1 MNDPKNAIEM
11 EDVRKVFHID
21 KSGPAGF
28 KHRNVGEKIVLDGFT
43 LSVRKGE
50 CLGIVGRNGSGKST
64 TLKMMSRIL
73 SPDSGR
79 IEIDGKVASILELG
93 MGFNPDFTGTE
104 NIYLKCSMFGF
115 SRKETDDILERIID
129 FTGLGEQIDDPVR
142 TYSSGMTAR
151 LAFAIAVNVSCDII
165 ILDEVLSVGDAG
177 FRSKCANIFK
187 QMKKEGKTIILASHS
202 MGTIASMCD
211 RAIWIDNGVVKEVG
225 DPHTVSAHFE
235 KDLTESYETVHDLA
249 TSGDIVAMNKLGEMY
264 RDGYKV
270 DADLIEAENWF
281 VKAANLGNIEAMMNR
296 GAMLIDKGDTDGAI
310 SVYQTAAEAGNQ
322 EAQIR
327 VMELSGQL
335 DDSVFAK
342 AVDRLKELAEEGN
355 TRATFQYADALL
367 KGIAVKQ
374 DRTSAHKW
382 FLKGAKND
390 DLSSIFQVGIDYRDG
405 IGVQKDAIEAEKWLT
420 IAAERGHVRA
430 MVELANMFRKGIT
443 ANVDMGKAVH
453 WLSEAAHSGDANSM
467 NQLGMIYRDG
477 QGVEKNA
484 STSNMWLSMYAIQSR
499 LKCVYNLAEILRQ
512 WNKSDNDY
520 RESTEWHQIASEK
533 GLASSSYLLGLMYRD
548 GFVIQPDSQKALALF
563 ERASEQ
569 HHNGGMYEAGNMLL
583 RGNGSETD
591 LNIAHK
597 YLKKSALAGNQLA
610 RYALGTMIRDGHG
623 VPQDME
629 QARHWLE
636 LSAEYGN
643 TNARMACSRICETD
657 EHKP

>member
-115 SRKETDDILERIID
+115 SEKETSNILERIVD

-142 TYSSGMTAR
+142 TYSSGMNAR

-211 RAIWIDNGVVKEVG
+211 RAIWIDKGKVRETG

-235 KDLTESYETVHDLA
+235 KDLTESYDTVLSLA
-249 TSGDIVAMNKLGEMY
+249 QSGDTSAMCKLAVML
-264 RDGYKV
+264 RDGYNVEKNV
-270 DADLIEAENWF
+270 DEAERWF
-281 VKAANLGNIEAMMNR
+281 VKAADLGNIEAMIELGSLLASR
-296 GAMLIDKGDTDGAI
+296 DDVEGATARFR
-310 SVYQTAAEAGNQ
+310 TAAEAGSQ

-327 VMELSGQL
+327 LIEISDVL
-335 DDSVFAK
+335 DDTAKK
-342 AVDRLKELAEEGN
+342 AVLRLKELAEEGN
-355 TRATFQYADALL
+355 VRAMYHYADALQ
-367 KGIAVKQ
+367 KGTAVTQ
-374 DRTSAHKW
+374 DKHLAHEW
-382 FLKGAKND
+382 FVKAAELD
-390 DLSSIFQVGIDYRDG
+390 DVNSMLQVGLDYRDG
-405 IGVQKDAIEAEKWLT
+405 IGATKDADEAEKWLT
-420 IAAERGHVRA
+420 EAANCNNTRA
-430 MVELANMFRKGIT
+430 KLELAKMYRLGLNTDVNMT
-443 ANVDMGKAVH
+443 KAIH
-453 WLSEAAHSGDANSM
+453 WLTKAAYVGDTGAMS
-467 NQLGMIYRDG
+467 QLGTIYRDG
-477 QGVEKNA
+477 AGIEKNQA
-484 STSNMWLSMYAIQSR
+484 QADIWFSLLAKQNR
-499 LKCVYNLAEILRQ
+499 LLLMHNLADILRQ
-512 WNKSDNDY
+512 WNRCEKDY
-520 RESTEWHQIASEK
+520 YEAAEWYEKASEGGLIASDFI
-533 GLASSSYLLGLMYRD
+533 LGLMFKD
-548 GFVIQPDSQKALALF
+548 GNTIPPDSQKALHHFAKAAKHGHAQSAYEYANLRIHIYGANDDDAEKAAF
-563 ERASEQ
+563 MSAKSGNPFGRYVLGIIRATNTKTPSEGK
-569 HHNGGMYEAGNMLL
+569 NDTY
-583 RGNGSETD
+583 
-591 LNIAHK
+591 
-597 YLKKSALAGNQLA
+597 
-610 RYALGTMIRDGHG
+610 
-623 VPQDME
+623 
-629 QARHWLE
+629 WLE
-636 LSAEYGN
+636 RSSELGHVG
-643 TNARMACSRICETD
+643 ARNVLCRKTH
-657 EHKP
+657 HK